1 MKIITVVGARPQFI
15 KASMVSRAFLKEGI
29 NEQIIHTGQHYD
41 ESMSDIFFSEMQIP
55 PPFINLEV
63 KSTLHGEMTGQM
75 MAGIEKRI
83 LEDKPDALLVYGDTN
98 STLAAALAAVK
109 LHLKL
114 IHVEAGLRSFNM
126 NMAEEI
132 NRILTD
138 RISNLL
144 CCPSDNAVMNLRR
157 EGFEHFNCTF
167 VKTGDVMRDA
177 SDFFVKESAGKFN
190 IIEKL
195 KLKDFIL
202 CTFHRAENTND
213 PVRLKNIIDAI
224 DEIHNQIPVVMPIH
238 PRTQK
243 TINALGLKPSFTI
256 IEAQGYFSMLQL
268 LQNCKMVIT
277 DSGGLQKEAYFFS
290 KMCVTLRDDTE
301 WNELVDHG
309 VNYLTGADKSKIISS
324 VRKALNEKRDFSIP
338 FFGDGHAAEKII
350 SEVKKLLN

>member
-29 NEQIIHTGQHYD
+29 HEQIIHTGQHYD
-41 ESMSDIFFSEMQIP
+41 PVMSDIFFKEMRIP
-55 PPFINLEV
+55 PPVANLEV
-63 KSTLHGEMTGQM
+63 KSVLHGEMTGQM
-75 MAGIEKRI
+75 IAGIEKRI
-83 LEDKPDALLVYGDTN
+83 LEDKPDAVLVYGDTN

-144 CCPSDNAVMNLRR
+144 CCPSDNAVENLRR
-157 EGFEHFNCTF
+157 EGFEHFNCRF
-167 VKTGDVMRDA
+167 LKTGDVMKDA
-177 SDFFVKESAGKFN
+177 SDFFVKEAASN
-190 IIEKL
+190 VNVIEEL
-195 KLKDFIL
+195 KLSDFIL

-224 DEIHNQIPVVMPIH
+224 DEIHKDIPVIMPIH

-243 TINALGLKPSFTI
+243 TIEALGLKPKFRI
-256 IEAQGYFSMLQL
+256 VEAQGYFSMLQL

-301 WNELVDHG
+301 WNELVAHG
-309 VNYLTGADKSKIISS
+309 VNFLTGADKTKIVSS
-324 VRKALNEKRDFSIP
+324 VRNAMTLKKDFSIP
-338 FFGDGHAAEKII
+338 FFGDGNAAGKII
-350 SEVKKLLN
+350 SEIKKLLG